1 MFLLLI
7 NEGILKKLFFLLSL
21 FLCFSVTLPSVP
33 KNSHNTAS
41 FSMAQQAYAEE
52 ESTWEDLGKS
62 MRSMME
68 EGKEAA
74 KDAGQEIKSGFNKAK
89 EGVKEGVRDFKK
101 GWNVQ
106 DGEDQKPPQES
117 PQAPPSTYPTQTL

>member
-1 MFLLLI
+1 
-7 NEGILKKLFFLLSL
+7 
-21 FLCFSVTLPSVP
+21 
-33 KNSHNTAS
+33 
-41 FSMAQQAYAEE
+41 MAQQAYAEE

-89 EGVKEGVRDFKK
+89 EGVKEGVRDFKR
-101 GWNVQ
+101 GWNEQ
-106 DGEDQKPPQES
+106 DGEDQKPSQKK
-117 PQAPPSTYPTQTL
+117 PQAPPSTYQTQTL

>member
-1 MFLLLI
+1 MHTYAYMFLLLI

-21 FLCFSVTLPSVP
+21 FLCFSVTLPSAP

-41 FSMAQQAYAEE
+41 LSMAQQAYAEE
-52 ESTWEDLGKS
+52 ESTWKNLGKS
-62 MRSMME
+62 MRSMMD

-74 KDAGQEIKSGFNKAK
+74 IDAGQEIKSGFNKAK

-101 GWNVQ
+101 GW
-106 DGEDQKPPQES
+106 DEDQEPPQDS
-117 PQAPPSTYPTQTL
+117 PSTYPTQTL